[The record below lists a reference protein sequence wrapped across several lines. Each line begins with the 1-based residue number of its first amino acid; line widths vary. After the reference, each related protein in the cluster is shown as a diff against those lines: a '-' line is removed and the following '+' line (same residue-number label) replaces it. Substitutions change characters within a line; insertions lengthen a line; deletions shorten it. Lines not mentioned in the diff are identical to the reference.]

1 MPTAGPRSQGF
12 PAASFRFP
20 PMLSPLR
27 AAMIETKGGRMTTL
41 VRWAPFQDLDV
52 IERRMRRMLEE
63 FGVAPAPLPAADMYE
78 TEKELVVELD
88 VPGFDEKELAL
99 EVSDS
104 TLTIKGE
111 RTSEKDE
118 KERSFYLHER
128 LEKHFERRFK
138 LPPEADL
145 EHVQAKF
152 DAGVLEVHVPKIEK
166 VKTRTVEI
174 SA

>member
-1 MPTAGPRSQGF
+1 MRK
-12 PAASFRFP
+12 
-20 PMLSPLR
+20 
-27 AAMIETKGGRMTTL
+27 EGRMTTL

-52 IERRMRRMLEE
+52 IERRMRRMLED

-88 VPGFDEKELAL
+88 VPGFEENELAL

-111 RTSEKDE
+111 RKKE
-118 KERSFYLHER
+118 KEQKEKSFYLHER

-145 EHVQAKF
+145 DQVEATF
-152 DAGVLEVHVPKIEK
+152 RTGVLEVHVPKLELAK
-166 VKTRTVEI
+166 ARKVEI
-174 SA
+174 TS